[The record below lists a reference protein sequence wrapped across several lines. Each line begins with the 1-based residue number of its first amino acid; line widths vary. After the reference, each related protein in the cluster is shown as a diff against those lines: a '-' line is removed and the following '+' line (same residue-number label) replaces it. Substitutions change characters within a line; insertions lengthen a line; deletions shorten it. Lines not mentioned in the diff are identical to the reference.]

1 MNLDGNELTRVSVHL
16 LGWDLQTDLF
26 RYEIGWNKSPFERN
40 SFETVFHAT
49 NFPHRGVPFERSSVF
64 FQVLIIGLF
73 GLVAL
78 AACAEEPS
86 YDQNVQR
93 QDQKA
98 EEDHAS
104 LKRDVTEDYAEDAH
118 APSAAAAEVYA
129 PSAGT
134 AEAYAPAAAYAT
146 APAAAYVP
154 APATAYATAPAA
166 AYAPAPA
173 TAYAAAAVPVG
184 IAAAPSAGGY
194 EPASYPS

>member
-1 MNLDGNELTRVSVHL
+1 ML
-16 LGWDLQTDLF
+16 
-26 RYEIGWNKSPFERN
+26 
-40 SFETVFHAT
+40 
-49 NFPHRGVPFERSSVF
+49 
-64 FQVLIIGLF
+64 IGLF

-86 YDQNVQR
+86 DDQAQNVQR

-98 EEDHAS
+98 EENHVS
-104 LKRDVTEDYAEDAH
+104 LKRDITEDYTEDTH
-118 APSAAAAEVYA
+118 APSAAAAEAYA

-134 AEAYAPAAAYAT
+134 AEAY
-146 APAAAYVP
+146 

-173 TAYAAAAVPVG
+173 TGYATAPAAAAAYISAPATAYAAAAIPVG
-184 IAAAPSAGGY
+184 IAAAPSAGDY